1 MNPPRILN
9 ESRLVVSYC
18 IPLGVNLITDRIQ
31 ALPPTDKRSLEP
43 DIAVYRPVIVKL
55 MRALYIRR
63 GPGTHVALN
72 SPVPSTTVGR
82 AYSTDQS
89 WYNP

>member
-43 DIAVYRPVIVKL
+43 NTAVYRPVIVEL
-55 MRALYIRR
+55 MNALFISS
-63 GPGTHVALN
+63 G
-72 SPVPSTTVGR
+72 S
-82 AYSTDQS
+82 
-89 WYNP
+89 